1 MILNQPIQSIQR
13 LSARLTTA
21 LRAIFIAASMVLA
34 GCSQDAIDEQHMLL
48 QAQRYADQGQLVAAG
63 IELRNILK
71 ANPQNAE
78 ARYLLGVVSL
88 QAGDLA
94 GAEKELRRA
103 LQAGWNLEQVKT
115 ALARIYIARQEY
127 RKLLDEVSPDKN
139 WQQQAIADAT
149 ALRALA
155 QAGLGETD
163 EAISSLKQGKQQG
176 ADAPQVLRAT
186 AMFQM
191 AGIEPG
197 DARQTLD
204 RALALYPDDM
214 ELLLL
219 SASQALLS
227 QQYPL
232 AEKTYRQIIA
242 REPPR
247 LVTSH
252 SRRARLGLAR
262 LLMIQQ
268 RFEEAQSVLQPV
280 IRQHKRDP
288 EANYLLAL
296 LAFNAGQYDRAEEH
310 VRVLLE
316 MAPDHN
322 RSHQLLGR
330 IKFALKDYQQ
340 AILHL
345 SRYLENQPA
354 DAATRKLLA
363 QTYLAT
369 RQPQLARQQLR
380 AVLQANPDDRDAL
393 VLASQ
398 AELALG
404 NARAGLRAIQR
415 AIQAEPDNA
424 SLYRQLA
431 ISLIRAGRTQQAL
444 TAVQQFEQHG
454 GDKLAADKI
463 RVDAYLKS
471 GQTDK
476 AIALVNRL
484 LAQTDSA
491 ELRNM
496 LGSIYASLG
505 DTAKATRQYQL
516 ALKQQADYAPALMGM
531 AELAGREG
539 DSRNLLKWLHQ
550 ARKADSNHYQSR
562 LVLAR
567 YYLRQGELDKAALY
581 LKQALDI
588 APAEPD
594 LLLEQGKLLI
604 AQQNYDDAILT
615 LNKLAAQGR
624 ETPPVQ
630 ILLARANLLKGS
642 LKKARTLLDS
652 VLQQQPDNIAALS
665 LLADL
670 ELLAGDANAS
680 LRLAAQLQKLAPE
693 SAIGYIQAG
702 NARMRLKQFEQ
713 ALAQYNRAW
722 RFQQDPS
729 LLLKRFNAAQ
739 RAGKADADAILQQW
753 LAEHPDDAR
762 IRFQLG
768 SHYQQAGRNQQAVQQ
783 FEALLKLAPENGS
796 VLNNLAWLTALNN
809 DPKAIDYA
817 ERAYRLLPEDAGVLD
832 TYGWLLTRQGYAE
845 KGLRLIEQ
853 ALQILPD
860 NPDIQYHHAL
870 ALAENGLTVQ
880 ARQVLRELLDKHPRF
895 TSRAQ
900 AQALLQRLS

>member
-1 MILNQPIQSIQR
+1 M
-13 LSARLTTA
+13 A
-21 LRAIFIAASMVLA
+21 LA
-34 GCSQDAIDEQHMLL
+34 GCSPDTVDEQKMLQ
-48 QAQRYADQGQLVAAG
+48 QAKRYADQGQLLAAG

-71 ANPQNAE
+71 ANPENAE
-78 ARYLLGVVSL
+78 ARYLLGVISL

-103 LQAGWNLEQVKT
+103 LQAGWDPQQVKT
-115 ALARIYIARQEY
+115 GLARIYIARQEY
-127 RKLLDEVSPDKN
+127 RKLLDEVSPEQN
-139 WQQQAIADAT
+139 WRRQAIAEAT

-155 QAGLGETD
+155 QASLGETD
-163 EAISSLKQGKQQG
+163 KAVSSLRQSEQQR

-186 AMFQM
+186 AMFQI
-191 AGIEPG
+191 AGIESG
-197 DARQTLD
+197 DARRTLD
-204 RALALYPDDM
+204 RALALYPDDV

-219 SASQALLS
+219 SASQALLGK
-227 QQYPL
+227 QYQA
-232 AEKTYRQIIA
+232 AEAAYRRIIA
-242 REPPR
+242 KEPAR
-247 LVTSH
+247 LVTGH

-268 RFEEAQSVLQPV
+268 RFDEARGVLQPV
-280 IRQHKRDP
+280 IKQHKRDA
-288 EANYLLAL
+288 EANFLLAL
-296 LAFNAGQYDRAEEH
+296 LAFNAGDFDRAEEH

-345 SRYLENQPA
+345 NRYLENQHA
-354 DAATRKLLA
+354 DTATRKLLA

-380 AVLQANPDDRDAL
+380 AVLQTNPDDRDAL

-404 NARAGLRAIQR
+404 NARAGLQAIQR

-431 ISLIRAGRTQQAL
+431 IAQVRAGKIPQAL
-444 TAVQQFEQHG
+444 NTVVQFEKHG

-471 GQTDK
+471 GQTDA

-496 LGSIYASLG
+496 LGSIYASQG
-505 DTAKATRQYQL
+505 KTGKAEEQYRL

-531 AELAGREG
+531 AELAAREG
-539 DSRNLLKWLHQ
+539 DSKNLLKWLHQ

-567 YYLRQGELDKAALY
+567 YYLRKGEPDKAALY

-588 APAEPD
+588 APAEPE

-624 ETPPVQ
+624 ETLPVQ
-630 ILLARANLLKGS
+630 ILLARANLLKGN
-642 LKKARTLLDS
+642 LKKARMLLDS
-652 VLQQQPDNIAALS
+652 TLQQQPDNITAIS

-670 ELLAGDANAS
+670 ELLAGNTGAS
-680 LRLAAQLQKLAPE
+680 LRLAHKLQQLAPE
-693 SAIGYIQAG
+693 SAIGYLQAG
-702 NARMRLKQFEQ
+702 NTKMRLQQFEQ
-713 ALAQYNRAW
+713 ALTQYNRAW
-722 RFQQDPS
+722 QYQQDPQ
-729 LLLKRFNAAQ
+729 LLLKRFHAAH
-739 RAGKADADAILQQW
+739 RAGKTNAGALLLQW
-753 LAEHPDDAR
+753 LEQHPDDVR
-762 IRFQLG
+762 IRFQLANY
-768 SHYQQAGRNQQAVQQ
+768 YQQAGRNHQAVKQ
-783 FEALLKLAPENGS
+783 FETLLKMAPGNGS
-796 VLNNLAWLTALNN
+796 VLNNLAWLYALNN

-817 ERAYRLLPEDAGVLD
+817 EQAYRLLPEDAGVLD

-853 ALQILPD
+853 ALQVLPD

-895 TSRAQ
+895 TSRTQ
-900 AQALLQRLS
+900 AQVLLQRLS